1 MEWDPERYARNAA
14 FVPALGAAAVEW
26 LRPRPGE
33 RILDLGCGD
42 GALTVR
48 LRDAGCD
55 VVGVDASAAQVAAA
69 RSRGLTAHRRDGEAL
84 KFDAEF
90 DAVFS
95 NAALHWMKNPG
106 AVLDGVA
113 RALKP
118 GGRFAGEFGGKGNAA
133 QVVAALN
140 KALAARGLNGDDYNP
155 WFFPAEKEYAA
166 LLVKHGFT
174 VERTALAP
182 RPTPLP
188 GDLAQWLN
196 TFATPFLAALP
207 AAQRDNFTAEVQHA
221 LTPHLRDAAGVWHV
235 DYMRL
240 RFTARRGFG
249 K

>member
-1 MEWDPERYARNAA
+1 MEWDPEQYARDAA

-26 LRPRPGE
+26 LRPQPGE

-42 GALTVR
+42 GALTVK

-69 RSRGLTAHRRDGEAL
+69 RERGLDARCGDGEAL

-133 QVVAALN
+133 RVVAAMN
-140 KALAARGLNGDDYNP
+140 NALAARGLNGDEFNP

-174 VERTALAP
+174 VQRTALLP

-196 TFATPFLAALP
+196 TFAIPFLAALP
-207 AAQRDNFTAEVQHA
+207 AAQRGDFTAEVRHA
-221 LTPHLRDAAGVWHV
+221 LTPHLCDADGVWHV

-240 RFTARRGFG
+240 RFTARRAFG

>member
-1 MEWDPERYARNAA
+1 MA
-14 FVPALGAAAVEW
+14 
-26 LRPRPGE
+26 
-33 RILDLGCGD
+33 
-42 GALTVR
+42 
-48 LRDAGCD
+48 
-55 VVGVDASAAQVAAA
+55 
-69 RSRGLTAHRRDGEAL
+69 RGLDARCCDGEAL
-84 KFDAEF
+84 KFGAEF

-118 GGRFAGEFGGKGNAA
+118 GGRFAGEFGGRGNAA
-133 QVVAALN
+133 RVVAALYQS
-140 KALAARGLNGDDYNP
+140 LAARGIDGDEYNP

-166 LLVKHGFT
+166 LLAEHGFT
-174 VERTALAP
+174 VERMALLP

-207 AAQRDNFTAEVQHA
+207 AGQRAGFTAEVRRA
-221 LTPHLRDAAGVWHV
+221 LTQHLRRPDGVWHV

-240 RFTARRGFG
+240 RFTARRAFG

>member
-1 MEWDPERYARNAA
+1 MA
-14 FVPALGAAAVEW
+14 
-26 LRPRPGE
+26 
-33 RILDLGCGD
+33 
-42 GALTVR
+42 
-48 LRDAGCD
+48 
-55 VVGVDASAAQVAAA
+55 
-69 RSRGLTAHRRDGEAL
+69 RGLDARCCDGEAL
-84 KFDAEF
+84 KFGAEF

-118 GGRFAGEFGGKGNAA
+118 GGRFAGEFGGRGNAA
-133 QVVAALN
+133 RVVAALYQS
-140 KALAARGLNGDDYNP
+140 LAARGIDGDEYNP

-166 LLVKHGFT
+166 LLAEHGFT
-174 VERTALAP
+174 VERMALLP

-207 AAQRDNFTAEVQHA
+207 AGQRAGFTAEVRRA
-221 LTPHLRDAAGVWHV
+221 LTQHLRRSDGVWHV

-240 RFTARRGFG
+240 RFTARRAFG